1 MSNSFDSAPV
11 IFRYTRRMALAD
23 GVLVDAT
30 QGEFAAVSREH
41 FPDHHLALTSAVF
54 ALVNAAV
61 ETAGGSDC
69 TGVWHDILWMSRMAR
84 VRLLPGG
91 HTFKVGI
98 RRGLLLRWHELKIL
112 FHGGDHG
119 EPCATVMLPDED

>member
-1 MSNSFDSAPV
+1 MPKSLASAPV
-11 IFRYTRRMALAD
+11 IFRYTRLMALAD

-30 QGEFAAVSREH
+30 HGEFAAVSREH
-41 FPDHHLALTSAVF
+41 FPDHYLALTSAVF
-54 ALVNAAV
+54 ALINAAV
-61 ETAGGSDC
+61 ETPEGADFAGI
-69 TGVWHDILWMSRMAR
+69 WHDILWMSRVCP

-98 RRGLLLRWHELKIL
+98 RSGQLLRWRELKIL

-119 EPCATVMLPDED
+119 EPCATVMLPTEE

>member
-1 MSNSFDSAPV
+1 MPNSFDSAPV
-11 IFRYTRRMALAD
+11 TFRYTRRMALAD

-54 ALVNAAV
+54 ALVNVALEAA
-61 ETAGGSDC
+61 EGSDC
-69 TGVWHDILWMSRMAR
+69 ASVWHDILWMSR
-84 VRLLPGG
+84 VCPVQLLPGG

-98 RRGLLLRWHELKIL
+98 RSGQLLRWHELKIL

>member
-1 MSNSFDSAPV
+1 MPNPLDSSPV
-11 IFRYTRRMALAD
+11 IFRCTRRMALAD
-23 GVLVDAT
+23 GVLVDAN
-30 QGEFAAVSREH
+30 QGEFAAVSHEH

-54 ALVNAAV
+54 ALINAAV
-61 ETAGGSDC
+61 ETAEGADFAGL
-69 TGVWHDILWMSRMAR
+69 WHDILWMSRVCP

-98 RRGLLLRWHELKIL
+98 RQGPFLRWHELKIL

-119 EPCATVMLPDED
+119 EPCATVMLRGED